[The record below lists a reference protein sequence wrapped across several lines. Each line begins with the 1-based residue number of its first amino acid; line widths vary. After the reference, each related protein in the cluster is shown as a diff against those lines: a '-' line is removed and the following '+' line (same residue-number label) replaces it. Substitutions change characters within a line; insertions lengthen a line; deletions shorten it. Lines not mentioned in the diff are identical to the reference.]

1 MAASAAVLRV
11 ALRRSRPST
20 AALLLHRPVPS
31 PRSVPPLPPL
41 GRASP
46 LFPCVPIWAGFGYST
61 LAEESTAPARPKGKA
76 RKNPLKQSRFDF
88 TKVDAALLPT
98 VILVGRP
105 NVGKSALFNRS
116 RRAYEVLTV
125 SSPCRDDGA
134 RAGGKPATTALVRE
148 GSRRRR
154 RSRGTM
160 ALRGRW
166 RDGWDDGADN
176 SRRGLT
182 ADGGHCSR

>member
-98 VILVGRP
+98 VILVRP
-105 NVGKSALFNRS
+105 TQRRQVRALQPP
-116 RRAYEVLTV
+116 VLSL
-125 SSPCRDDGA
+125 SSEQPA
-134 RAGGKPATTALVRE
+134 R
-148 GSRRRR
+148 
-154 RSRGTM
+154 
-160 ALRGRW
+160 
-166 RDGWDDGADN
+166 
-176 SRRGLT
+176 
-182 ADGGHCSR
+182 C